1 MHWLSLAILI
11 VCWILWAAPFLL
23 KRAQGPGPEAVET
36 APVSRL
42 GIILEAVAFAVAWKS
57 RSGWVRAPALPLVL
71 ASMLLAPMGVIG
83 AWWSV
88 RHLGK
93 QWRFEAGLSREHEL
107 VRSGPY
113 RIVRHPIYASML
125 AMLLATGF
133 LLDSWWQLLIAV
145 ALFIAGTEIR
155 VRAEEKLLEGRFGEQ
170 FLNFKRRVPAYIPFA
185 R

>member
-1 MHWLSLAILI
+1 MHWLSLAVLI
-11 VCWILWAAPFLL
+11 ACWILWAAPFLL
-23 KRAQGPGPEAVET
+23 KRARGPGPEAVET
-36 APVSRL
+36 APVSRW
-42 GIILEAVAFAVAWKS
+42 GMILEAIGFAVAWRS
-57 RSGWVRAPALPLVL
+57 RMGWAPALPLVL
-71 ASMLLAPMGVIG
+71 ASMLLAPVGVIG

-93 QWRFEAGLSREHEL
+93 QWRFEAGLNREHEL

-133 LLDSWWQLLIAV
+133 LLDYWWQLLIALAV
-145 ALFIAGTEIR
+145 FIAGTEIR
-155 VRAEEKLLEGRFGEQ
+155 VRAEEKLLAGRFGEE
-170 FLNFKRRVPAYIPFA
+170 FHEFKRRVPAYIPFA